1 MDIIEKCKNVLM
13 KYENILF
20 AYIFGSYAKGNMRA
34 DSDVDIGIYLKEEM
48 NIEEYLKIR
57 MDLTKICKRQVE
69 LVVLNAATPLLK
81 YEIYKNNILLF
92 TRDRTIE
99 SNYKVKILF
108 EYNDIKRYLEMSYKK
123 TIERL
128 KNEVD
133 FNG

>member
-34 DSDVDIGIYLKEEM
+34 DSDLDIGIYLKEEM

-57 MDLTKICKRQVE
+57 MDLTKICKRQVD

>member
-57 MDLTKICKRQVE
+57 MDLTKICKRQVD

>member
-57 MDLTKICKRQVE
+57 MDLTKICKRQVD

-128 KNEVD
+128 KSEVD

>member
-1 MDIIEKCKNVLM
+1 MDIVEKCKNVLM

-34 DSDVDIGIYLKEEM
+34 DSDLDIGIYLKEEM

-57 MDLTKICKRQVE
+57 MDLTKICKRQVD

>member
-1 MDIIEKCKNVLM
+1 MDIVEKCKNVLM

-57 MDLTKICKRQVE
+57 MDLTKICKRQVD